1 MADTYDFIVVGAG
14 SAGAVI
20 ASRLSEDPNC
30 RVALLEAGD
39 RPPPAEAMPAAC
51 ASMQLNPETDWMYTA
66 DAGKAGRGLHNR
78 RMPVPRGKMLGGSSG
93 INYMVYVRGHPGDFD
108 NWAARGA
115 EGWSYNDVLPY
126 FRKIESFNASNE
138 ITVDR
143 DAHGE
148 DGPVSVGVRSPVIP
162 ASRAFVEAAGKAGIP
177 RGDYNGRD
185 RGGAA
190 GLASLVQTN
199 TRKGVRCGTYRA
211 FLEGEAEQRP
221 NLTIITK
228 AHTTRV
234 LLEGANGD
242 LKAVGVEYRDA
253 NGKTCAVHATRDV
266 ILSAGAV
273 GSPHL
278 LMLSGIGPRR
288 DLEAV
293 DVVCRHDLPAVGK
306 HLKDHVHT
314 ALAFHAPGH
323 GLAMADVGVPPAPMR
338 CARPPDLCPPI
349 PPMTRICPP
358 NSPRSRPSPNGASPN
373 GWRPAQAS
381 SRRQCMTASPSS
393 RPALATPTAMTAKS
407 ASFPLASTKPSSK
420 ARSTSTRRAISAKAR
435 RISRWIARTCSSSP
449 IRCCRT
455 AKARSCSRAPIPMQ
469 PPSILMNY
477 FGDPYDLKVMVAVM
491 RKALA
496 IADNWPGPNKPVW
509 QVPPELAKKHG
520 YKPGEAPSDAL
531 LENMA
536 LHFCTTVYHLTCTCR
551 IGDVVDPRL
560 NVYGVKNLRV
570 ADASV
575 MPEIVSGNTNAA
587 SIMIGEKA
595 AEMIARDH
603 AVKLNHFVGAS

>member
-126 FRKIESFNASNE
+126 FRKIENFNASNE

-162 ASRAFVEAAGKAGIP
+162 ASRAFVEAAGKVGIP

-190 GLASLVQTN
+190 GVASLVQTN
-199 TRKGVRCGTYRA
+199 TRKGVRCGTYRG
-211 FLEGEAEQRP
+211 FLEGEAEQRT

-234 LLEGANGD
+234 LLEGVGGD
-242 LKAVGVEYRDA
+242 LKALGVEYRDA
-253 NGKTCAVHATRDV
+253 KGKTCTAHAKREV

-306 HLKDHVHT
+306 HLKDHIHT

-323 GLAMADVGVPPAPMR
+323 GLTMADVGVSAGPDALRAPAGR
-338 CARPPDLCPPI
+338 C
-349 PPMTRICPP
+349 
-358 NSPRSRPSPNGASPN
+358 
-373 GWRPAQAS
+373 
-381 SRRQCMTASPSS
+381 RQ
-393 RPALATPTAMTAKS
+393 
-407 ASFPLASTKPSSK
+407 
-420 ARSTSTRRAISAKAR
+420 STRTCGGGESER
-435 RISRWIARTCSSSP
+435 RIAEWMETGSSLISSSMYDGIAFFSTGLGDNHSHDGQIGFLP
-449 IRCCRT
+449 VGFD
-455 AKARSCSRAPIPMQ
+455 KAFFEGALNVDTTR
-469 PPSILMNY
+469 Y
-477 FGDPYDLKVMVAVM
+477 F
-491 RKALA
+491 
-496 IADNWPGPNKPVW
+496 
-509 QVPPELAKKHG
+509 
-520 YKPGEAPSDAL
+520 GEAP
-531 LENMA
+531 
-536 LHFCTTVYHLTCTCR
+536 H
-551 IGDVVDPRL
+551 
-560 NVYGVKNLRV
+560 
-570 ADASV
+570 
-575 MPEIVSGNTNAA
+575 AA
-587 SIMIGEKA
+587 
-595 AEMIARDH
+595 AR
-603 AVKLNHFVGAS
+603 NYRGRP